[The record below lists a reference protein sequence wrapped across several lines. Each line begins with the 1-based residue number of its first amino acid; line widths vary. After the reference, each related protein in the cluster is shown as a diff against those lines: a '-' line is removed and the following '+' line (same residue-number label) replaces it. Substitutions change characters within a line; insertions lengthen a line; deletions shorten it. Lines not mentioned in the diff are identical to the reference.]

1 MQTRREFLQSTLA
14 ASALPMAVAMAA
26 RADTPAAGTPAG
38 ADTGASTDATDA
50 QPVCAL
56 YKVIYDARFVASRA
70 FAEHAVRR
78 GLPIHE
84 IAGDVTAVWFNDL
97 HPRWQQGAAPIA
109 GLTAPG
115 ALFCLERLA
124 WDHRMRCV
132 FHAEHRCLANGA
144 AEHRCLAGSVGEN
157 RIASGTD
164 SVLEAELEA
173 AGTAWEGVLAS
184 RITHL
189 HSNLCL
195 RPASTPGPTP
205 SGLPRTPNEG
215 SVILVSWIIAPFSRT

>member
-1 MQTRREFLQSTLA
+1 
-14 ASALPMAVAMAA
+14 MAA
-26 RADTPAAGTPAG
+26 RADILVAPAG
-38 ADTGASTDATDA
+38 AETGAEADTTAPQGA
-50 QPVCAL
+50 CAL

-70 FAEHAVRR
+70 FAEHAVRC

-132 FHAEHRCLANGA
+132 FHAEHSCLANGA
-144 AEHRCLAGSVGEN
+144 AEHRCLARGAGEN
-157 RIASGTD
+157 RIASGPD
-164 SVLEAELEA
+164 SVLEVELEA
-173 AGTAWEGVLAS
+173 AGPAWVGVLAR
-184 RITHL
+184 RITHV
-189 HSNLCL
+189 HSNLGL
-195 RPASTPGPTP
+195 RSAPIPAPTA
-205 SGLPRTPNEG
+205 SGLPRTPHGG
-215 SVILVSWIIAPFSRT
+215 SETLVSWIIAPFSRT

>member
-1 MQTRREFLQSTLA
+1 MQTRREFLQSTFA
-14 ASALPMAVAMAA
+14 AALPMAVMTAA

-38 ADTGASTDATDA
+38 MNTGAGADATTA
-50 QPVCAL
+50 QPACAL
-56 YKVIYDARFVASRA
+56 YKVIYDARFAASRA

-109 GLTAPG
+109 GLTAPA

-132 FHAEHRCLANGA
+132 FHAEHRCLENGA

-157 RIASGTD
+157 CIASGTH

-173 AGTAWEGVLAS
+173 AGTAWVGVLAG
-184 RITHL
+184 RMTHL
-189 HSNLCL
+189 HSNLCF
-195 RPASTPGPTP
+195 RHAPIPGPTA
-205 SGLPRTPNEG
+205 SGLPRTANEG
-215 SVILVSWIIAPFSRT
+215 SVTLVSWIIAPCSRT

>member
-26 RADTPAAGTPAG
+26 RADTPPAA
-38 ADTGASTDATDA
+38 TDATA
-50 QPVCAL
+50 PQPGCAL

-84 IAGDVTAVWFNDL
+84 ITGDVTAVWFSDL
-97 HPRWQQGAAPIA
+97 HPRWQKGPAPIT

-124 WDHRMRCV
+124 WDHQMRCV

-144 AEHRCLAGSVGEN
+144 AEHRCLARSVGEN
-157 RIASGTD
+157 RTASGAD
-164 SVLEAELEA
+164 SVLETELEA
-173 AGTAWEGVLAS
+173 AGTAWIDLLAS
-184 RITHL
+184 RIAHV
-189 HSNLCL
+189 HSNRRF
-195 RPASTPGPTP
+195 RPAWIPGATA
-205 SGLPRTPNEG
+205 SGLPRTPHED
-215 SVILVSWIIAPFSRT
+215 SVTLVSWIIAPFSRT